1 MAFPIGNG
9 DAVNANVVNGEAMRA
24 LSPRTRGFTL
34 IELLVVLTIIA
45 LLITVAA
52 PRYFA
57 SVQAAKETA
66 LRENLK
72 VTRDAL
78 ARYYSDRGRY
88 PETLETLQ
96 TAKYLVRLPVDPIT
110 ERSDS
115 WELVAP
121 DTGIEGKVAN
131 LRSGAK
137 GVGQDGTA
145 FATW

>member
-1 MAFPIGNG
+1 MCN
-9 DAVNANVVNGEAMRA
+9 
-24 LSPRTRGFTL
+24 LSRRKRGFTL
-34 IELLVVLTIIA
+34 IELLVVLSIIA

-78 ARYYSDRGRY
+78 QRYYSDRGRY
-88 PETLETLQ
+88 PETLEALQ
-96 TAKYLVRLPVDPIT
+96 SAKYLVRMPVDPIT

-115 WELVAP
+115 WEVVAP
-121 DTGIEGKVAN
+121 VPGIEGKVADI
-131 LRSGAK
+131 RSGAR
-137 GVGQDGTA
+137 GTGQDGTG

>member
-1 MAFPIGNG
+1 
-9 DAVNANVVNGEAMRA
+9 MRP
-24 LSPRTRGFTL
+24 LRLHRRGFTL

-57 SVQAAKETA
+57 SVQTAKETA
-66 LRENLK
+66 LRENLR

-78 ARYYSDRGRY
+78 QRYYADRGRY

-96 TAKYLVRLPVDPIT
+96 SAKYLVRLPVDPIT

-115 WELVAP
+115 WEMVGPAI
-121 DTGIEGKVAN
+121 GIEGKVADI
-131 LRSGAK
+131 RSGAK
-137 GVGQDGTA
+137 GTGQDGTA

>member
-1 MAFPIGNG
+1 MNG
-9 DAVNANVVNGEAMRA
+9 DRVHGLTKR
-24 LSPRTRGFTL
+24 RRGFTL
-34 IELLVVLTIIA
+34 IELLVVLSIIA

-57 SVQAAKETA
+57 SVQTAKETA
-66 LRENLK
+66 LRENLR

-78 ARYYSDRGRY
+78 QRYYSDRGKY
-88 PETLETLQ
+88 PESLETLQ

-110 ERSDS
+110 ERADS

-121 DTGIEGKVAN
+121 ATGIEGKVADIH
-131 LRSGAK
+131 SGAK
-137 GVGQDGTA
+137 GVGQDGTS